1 MISKAVDLVARK
13 LAGFDTDT
21 IARLTQVLSEE
32 AQMISEELQHS
43 GQIVDSDILA
53 AKLEGLVARMKYEI
67 RNQGPDPSPH
77 EFPIFNVSHN
87 PSAPYPNPINHLYD
101 KRYKEAYSTFI
112 KQKQPPPPPPP
123 PPEPSTPTSPIAPFP
138 SKPTRNPENPSHGNY
153 PQGQYQ
159 QQSNKQTQQSGNVF
173 PTSHQPPHIGWSYMN
188 PYATMPRSHA
198 AYYQQQV
205 SKPMQTVKE
214 HSSTNNIPKIRR
226 SSTGEDLHS
235 HGLSR
240 SASNDSLNYLADSGT
255 EKIRVRVINDKSASS
270 STDPNI
276 NKYPNNQFNTKKS
289 ILKSSSDEDDDNNKQ
304 MVTTRRIYT
313 TPDTEIDRETIHD
326 LVKVVDK
333 QQSSSRQSTSSPM
346 KERLGYYNR
355 ARNLHK
361 CAQLIINEYNGE
373 FPNDLDIL
381 INRLPGVGRYTAG
394 AVSSIAF
401 SQPNPIL
408 DGNVIRVLSRMRCI
422 GSDLKKKSTTDL
434 LWSLATDL
442 VCPERPGDFNQSL
455 MELGATVCTP
465 QKPKCTICP
474 VQNQCL
480 AYLKQTQQTLIDIE
494 ECSSNCIFCLKSEN
508 IESNRSLVE
517 NYPRKK
523 TKIKQREEISFIL
536 IIYRL
541 NLKLEFLM
549 IKQKQSGLLSGLWS
563 FLEIN
568 SSNDLDQMNEHKR
581 KNFIIEQIQNMTIF
595 NKTINIENIKL
606 AGQCRHLFSHI
617 DKQYIIYF
625 AHCDQN
631 EILISTSQ
639 MQWFNEEQLQT
650 SAISTAMKKVF
661 NNALPQIK
669 LKTSNGEKNGTLYN
683 YFKKKIDN

>member
-43 GQIVDSDILA
+43 GQVVDSDILA

-346 KERLGYYNR
+346 KERIIIIDRRG
-355 ARNLHK
+355 RNT
-361 CAQLIINEYNGE
+361 
-373 FPNDLDIL
+373 PDNDLNSSGNDRIRTFEVRTSTTEVPPS
-381 INRLPGVGRYTAG
+381 IPSPAPPITSATPVPTST
-394 AVSSIAF
+394 VSSNGYALQ
-401 SQPNPIL
+401 QPNYYTGQQLFYQQPKMYMSAPTNL
-408 DGNVIRVLSRMRCI
+408 YPTG
-422 GSDLKKKSTTDL
+422 
-434 LWSLATDL
+434 
-442 VCPERPGDFNQSL
+442 
-455 MELGATVCTP
+455 TP
-465 QKPKCTICP
+465 YVAGVNTYYPY
-474 VQNQCL
+474 
-480 AYLKQTQQTLIDIE
+480 AY
-494 ECSSNCIFCLKSEN
+494 F
-508 IESNRSLVE
+508 R
-517 NYPRKK
+517 Y
-523 TKIKQREEISFIL
+523 
-536 IIYRL
+536 
-541 NLKLEFLM
+541 
-549 IKQKQSGLLSGLWS
+549 
-563 FLEIN
+563 
-568 SSNDLDQMNEHKR
+568 
-581 KNFIIEQIQNMTIF
+581 
-595 NKTINIENIKL
+595 
-606 AGQCRHLFSHI
+606 
-617 DKQYIIYF
+617 
-625 AHCDQN
+625 
-631 EILISTSQ
+631 
-639 MQWFNEEQLQT
+639 
-650 SAISTAMKKVF
+650 
-661 NNALPQIK
+661 
-669 LKTSNGEKNGTLYN
+669 
-683 YFKKKIDN
+683 